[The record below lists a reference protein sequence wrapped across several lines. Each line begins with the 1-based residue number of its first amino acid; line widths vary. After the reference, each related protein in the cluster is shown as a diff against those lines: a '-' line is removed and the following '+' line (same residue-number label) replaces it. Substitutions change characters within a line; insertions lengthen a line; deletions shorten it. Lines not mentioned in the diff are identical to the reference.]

1 MISTSNTQINKLLKT
16 IINHNIAAIKGKS
29 KGQRD
34 ANTKITPSRVIK
46 EETEELSEKPLY
58 RPPSGKM
65 IHWRIKLGYMNS
77 N

>member
-34 ANTKITPSRVIK
+34 ANTKKTPARIIE
-46 EETEELSEKPLY
+46 EETKEFGEKPL
-58 RPPSGKM
+58 RHPPSGKM
-65 IHWRIKLGYMNS
+65 IH
-77 N
+77 